1 MKNKT
6 RKKAAVI
13 LFVIALLIC
22 TACSFTEKDKAIHLN
37 DEQAARFLENKFHGI
52 SGVES
57 ADLMTEPA
65 GSGEGRAP
73 GPTDIITYGTVTITK
88 EQAKIYNNEYCWEE
102 WKDGSQDIYAELM
115 KKSGTVPSD
124 DWSISKEFIRDVRS
138 AVGDGII
145 LMNRNRLWICYFTN

>member
-37 DEQAARFLENKFHGI
+37 DEQAARFLENKFHEI

-57 ADLMTEPA
+57 ADLMTEPN
-65 GSGEGRAP
+65 GSGNGKAP
-73 GPTDIITYGTVTITK
+73 GPTDITTYGTVTITK
-88 EQAKIYNNEYCWEE
+88 EQADNYRRQYTWEPWE
-102 WKDGSQDIYAELM
+102 QNQHPWYEEIM
-115 KKSGTVPSD
+115 KKNGISPSGNWYVSE
-124 DWSISKEFIRDVRS
+124 EFTKNVKTSPGS
-138 AVGDGII
+138 AVI
-145 LMNRNRLWICYFTN
+145 LLNNNCFWICYATN